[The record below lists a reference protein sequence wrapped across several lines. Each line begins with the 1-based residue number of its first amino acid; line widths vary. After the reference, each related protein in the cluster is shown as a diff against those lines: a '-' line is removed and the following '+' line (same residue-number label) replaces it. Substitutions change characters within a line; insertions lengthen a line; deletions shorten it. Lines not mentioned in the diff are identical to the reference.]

1 MTLDLN
7 TGETKQIG
15 AFQTSTMSVYMLALA
30 CHVDGTMYGIST
42 DDNLYRIDKATAAC
56 TLIGATGVNAAF
68 TQSMDF
74 DRNTGILYWL
84 NCGDYTNRLTTFP
97 ESPNTTPKSLPME
110 SICSFA

>member
-1 MTLDLN
+1 MTIDLN

-68 TQSMDF
+68 TQSMD
-74 DRNTGILYWL
+74 
-84 NCGDYTNRLTTFP
+84 
-97 ESPNTTPKSLPME
+97 
-110 SICSFA
+110 SIEIQEFCIG